1 MIYCSNIY
9 CNFRLIGTV
18 DWNSKIIILPFST
31 KVIDLG
37 TWSDMMLWLTYTL
50 KQKNIKLESSGCFEF
65 FSLAAQ

>member
-31 KVIDLG
+31 KIIDLG
-37 TWSDMMLWLTYTL
+37 TWSDMML
-50 KQKNIKLESSGCFEF
+50 
-65 FSLAAQ
+65 